1 MNTKKN
7 TPPYTEKKSYKVLFE
22 VANNSSVI
30 SQLRDCGVIVNM
42 EQTGRLACACF
53 DNLIDYNDF
62 KDHMRK
68 QKKNIA

>member
-22 VANNSSVI
+22 VANHSCI
-30 SQLRDCGVIVNM
+30 IDQLRNHGVTVNV

-53 DNLIDYNDF
+53 DNLIDYNNF
-62 KDHMRK
+62 KYQIM
-68 QKKNIA
+68 ATA